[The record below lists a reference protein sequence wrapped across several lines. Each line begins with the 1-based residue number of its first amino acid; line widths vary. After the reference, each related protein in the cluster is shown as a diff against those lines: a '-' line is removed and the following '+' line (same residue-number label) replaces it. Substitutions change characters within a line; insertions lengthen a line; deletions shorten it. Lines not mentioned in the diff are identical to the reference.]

1 MMKRIP
7 SDWLL
12 RLAWACP
19 IVIFVCM
26 LIGWRLSN
34 RLYTDV
40 DGAFAKWN
48 FEYAFEWGHWFDLAI
63 FNPFA
68 GLGSTFWSNTPWLN
82 PGAWALQ
89 LPFSPLATV
98 TLSYL
103 AQFAAYALTLYWLG
117 RAAGVSRLAAV
128 YALGLFILFNLPPF
142 NYFWG
147 FITPY
152 PIAPF
157 LLVTAAAANLIL
169 LALIIAA
176 EPHDRLW
183 LAKAV
188 VAGLAGLVWGIYASA
203 TYFIFDLLI
212 VVVFLVILLLC
223 SFRQPARCGRLLLVA
238 AVLTAAFAAS
248 GVPGYLDALRA
259 ISGRGGPQFSQLI
272 IGLNE
277 LVFDEKVRSAFLA
290 RALGSDG
297 VLTFWCERPGSA
309 LPSCASP
316 AGALLLLPI
325 LLCSYAVFTK
335 NMLFRAMLLSCLLLQ
350 LGVWFLMAKAA
361 VGIALINLSVG
372 LIATSSALT
381 FLVLPYMIVFDRL
394 QRLVDRR
401 KGSIEGSI
409 ALAPGPALDP
419 VRGRL
424 AGLALCALAVVPA
437 GAAVW
442 ITYFYVMRDPNVS
455 RPIITAIL
463 HGDTKGDAET
473 PIIRHLRQD
482 IGLSRGSE
490 FRGVAAT
497 YLETIWRWSKHSER
511 DIDTPRFWNSELF
524 FRWVTGNPHQNT
536 GLWTFGIPT
545 YDDYAH
551 GITKHLMTF
560 TAELLTDRKT
570 QFWVNMIRA
579 YELVPDIMRMLG
591 VRFVLSDAAIDMPGF
606 TEVEHI
612 EVTGEGTPIK
622 PVPPVNL
629 FLYELAGTNLA
640 DWSPGDVTVVK
651 DNQALVNALRQHQA
665 SLRERVFLSS
675 DPPRPLK
682 DLVAMRRGRL
692 SFDRNE
698 FRFQGEL
705 AGWSLALLP
714 LQFSH
719 CWSQTGK
726 RPDPDVQLL
735 RANYLLTGLLFK
747 GTVDV
752 RYTFDFGPWRS
763 QCRIADALDYLG
775 PEHTAERPAR

>member
-203 TYFIFDLLI
+203 TYFMFDLLI

-335 NMLFRAMLLSCLLLQ
+335 NVLFRAMLLSCLVLQ

-424 AGLALCALAVVPA
+424 ARSRFMCAGCRSGRRRGVDHVFLRDA
-437 GAAVW
+437 GSQRVAPDHHSDSPW
-442 ITYFYVMRDPNVS
+442 RHQGRCRDPDHPPFTAGHRIEQGKRIS
-455 RPIITAIL
+455 RRR
-463 HGDTKGDAET
+463 
-473 PIIRHLRQD
+473 RHLSGKRSGDGANIRKGTSIRQD
-482 IGLSRGSE
+482 LE
-490 FRGVAAT
+490 FRA
-497 YLETIWRWSKHSER
+497 
-511 DIDTPRFWNSELF
+511 
-524 FRWVTGNPHQNT
+524 
-536 GLWTFGIPT
+536 
-545 YDDYAH
+545 
-551 GITKHLMTF
+551 
-560 TAELLTDRKT
+560 
-570 QFWVNMIRA
+570 
-579 YELVPDIMRMLG
+579 
-591 VRFVLSDAAIDMPGF
+591 VLSLGDGQPPS
-606 TEVEHI
+606 EH
-612 EVTGEGTPIK
+612 
-622 PVPPVNL
+622 
-629 FLYELAGTNLA
+629 
-640 DWSPGDVTVVK
+640 
-651 DNQALVNALRQHQA
+651 
-665 SLRERVFLSS
+665 
-675 DPPRPLK
+675 
-682 DLVAMRRGRL
+682 
-692 SFDRNE
+692 
-698 FRFQGEL
+698 
-705 AGWSLALLP
+705 
-714 LQFSH
+714 
-719 CWSQTGK
+719 
-726 RPDPDVQLL
+726 
-735 RANYLLTGLLFK
+735 RA
-747 GTVDV
+747 VDV
-752 RYTFDFGPWRS
+752 RHPD
-763 QCRIADALDYLG
+763 L
-775 PEHTAERPAR
+775 